1 MLHLSHVEILGGAA
15 SISPAAQCH
24 HDGPNAPMSSARNS
38 VARTFCQKGGF
49 PCYGRVCIFVDT
61 LVVIFTGSAPFA
73 GGPTA
78 WPSNWTP
85 GPSQGWPCVG
95 VAAER
100 GPDTCPR
107 LRVLLRVRRL
117 PSAGLEKKTGA
128 LGGPVRALVLY
139 PRSRSPQ
146 LPGRPIQDGQSGRAA
161 SLPGADDGRRKA
173 HFGHGGFPAAD
184 VSKGLSPPAPSGDEG
199 GGTFWTAPSRLVP
212 RPRKPGLRGTERT
225 CHAPACAC
233 PLSFGA
239 LDCAGARARIRATHA
254 PSPRLARGLLN
265 PTQSC

>member
-1 MLHLSHVEILGGAA
+1 MAEYPIYVKALSKRRTPPHACLSLRCTPPPPLHPPPSLLPAPPSPLG
-15 SISPAAQCH
+15 SPTICH
-24 HDGPNAPMSSARNS
+24 SPLTRHLP
-38 VARTFCQKGGF
+38 
-49 PCYGRVCIFVDT
+49 
-61 LVVIFTGSAPFA
+61 L
-73 GGPTA
+73 
-78 WPSNWTP
+78 
-85 GPSQGWPCVG
+85 G

-184 VSKGLSPPAPSGDEG
+184 VRASLPARPCAR
-199 GGTFWTAPSRLVP
+199 TPRLHAPCSNQASRLAASAA
-212 RPRKPGLRGTERT
+212 RLL
-225 CHAPACAC
+225 PAFL
-233 PLSFGA
+233 P
-239 LDCAGARARIRATHA
+239 T
-254 PSPRLARGLLN
+254 PS
-265 PTQSC
+265 